1 LSIFKTGSRAGDG
14 NPNVYALCDAYYDP
28 WKIDI
33 PCDPNRGV
41 PSAVPSISLRP
52 TSSSPPTTSSPPSL
66 SPSSSSFPTITPD
79 CSCGFGE
86 FKFEL
91 ELRTDRFPGET
102 SWKIEDWDG
111 VILHSESGYN
121 EQLTIFNH
129 EYCLPVGC
137 YDFVIDDFWWDGIC
151 CGKGD
156 GYYEGSIYG
165 WKEILIG
172 GDFEFQAIEHFC
184 GEDVCPFAT
193 HYPSTSPSAS
203 PRPSISPSSA
213 PTLPPDCSCGVGE
226 FKFELELRTDWF
238 PGETSWKI
246 EDWDGVILHS
256 ESGYNEQFTIF
267 NYEYCLPVGCYD
279 FVIDDS
285 AGEGICCDRNSGDGY
300 YRGSIYGWK
309 EILIGGDFEFQ
320 AIEHFCGEDVCPFA
334 THYPSTSPSAS
345 PRPSTS
351 PSSRPSISTNLVNIE
366 TSTWTVLSFIQSIV
380 TFFNNL
386 LPF

>member
-1 LSIFKTGSRAGDG
+1 MSIFKTGSRAGDG

-137 YDFVIDDFWWDGIC
+137 YDFVIEDSFGDGLCCLSDYYDDGYFYDDYFGVEEIDDF
-151 CGKGD
+151 D
-156 GYYEGSIYG
+156 GYYEGSVYG
-165 WKEILIG
+165 WKEVFHG
-172 GDFEFQAIEHFC
+172 GNFQFNATEHFC

-193 HYPSTSPSAS
+193 HYPSTSPS
-203 PRPSISPSSA
+203 
-213 PTLPPDCSCGVGE
+213 T
-226 FKFELELRTDWF
+226 
-238 PGETSWKI
+238 
-246 EDWDGVILHS
+246 
-256 ESGYNEQFTIF
+256 
-267 NYEYCLPVGCYD
+267 
-279 FVIDDS
+279 
-285 AGEGICCDRNSGDGY
+285 
-300 YRGSIYGWK
+300 
-309 EILIGGDFEFQ
+309 
-320 AIEHFCGEDVCPFA
+320 
-334 THYPSTSPSAS
+334 
-345 PRPSTS
+345 
-351 PSSRPSISTNLVNIE
+351 SSRPSI
-366 TSTWTVLSFIQSIV
+366 LSLPTMINDDYYYYDDYDDYYYYDDYDDSIADDDYY
-380 TFFNNL
+380 
-386 LPF
+386 